1 MAEESAQE
9 YHPHP
14 READE
19 GESLA
24 RENGQLR
31 QRIDRLLAL
40 QNIAIALGLERDPK
54 ALAEK
59 IVRMAASLLHAEA
72 ATLFLTDEATG
83 ELVFEIVH
91 GAKSAM
97 LRGLRLKPGQGV
109 CGWVA
114 SHGTPAIVNDARRD
128 ERFYNGIDN
137 LTGMWTSS
145 LLCVPLQVRGRII
158 GVLEAVNKG
167 SGEPFDEEDQLHLMA
182 LASQAAIALENAQ
195 LLQRLAQEKDHI
207 LLVQEEMRRQ
217 LSRSLHDGP
226 AQSLAAIAGAIH
238 LVRRVGERE
247 PQRVPQELAK
257 LEALVRDTNRELRTL
272 LFELRPYIL
281 ETRGLVAALKE
292 YVERLRDEGFQIH
305 FRPPALGRLEAA
317 QEATIFTVLQ
327 EALHN
332 AKKHAQASQIWL
344 KLERRG
350 TELWAEVRDNGAGF
364 DPATVEASYDARGS
378 FGLLNMRERAKLVG
392 GSLLVEAAPGRGTK
406 VSLRVPL
413 GPKSQ
418 GASVS

>member
-1 MAEESAQE
+1 MAEEAAQE
-9 YHPHP
+9 HYHHR
-14 READE
+14 REANE
-19 GESLA
+19 GELLE
-24 RENGQLR
+24 RENSQLR
-31 QRIDRLLAL
+31 ERIDRLLAL

-59 IVRMAASLLHAEA
+59 IVRMSANLLHTEA
-72 ATLFLTDEATG
+72 ATLFLADEATG

-91 GAKSAM
+91 GTKSDM

-114 SHGTPAIVNDARRD
+114 RHGTPAIVNDARRD
-128 ERFYNGIDN
+128 ERFYNGIDK
-137 LTGMWTSS
+137 LTGMRTSN

-207 LLVQEEMRRQ
+207 LRIQEEMRRQ

-226 AQSLAAIAGAIH
+226 AQSLAAVAGEINF
-238 LVRRVGERE
+238 VRRLCERE

-257 LEALVRDTNRELRTL
+257 LEALVRHTNRELRTL

-281 ETRGLVAALKE
+281 ETRGLVAALGE
-292 YVERLRDEGFQIH
+292 YAERLRDEGFQVH
-305 FRPPALGRLEAA
+305 FRPPTLGRLETSR
-317 QEATIFTVLQ
+317 EAIIFTILQ
-327 EALHN
+327 EALQN
-332 AKKHAQASQIWL
+332 AKKHSQASQIWL
-344 KLERRG
+344 KLAQRG
-350 TELWAEVRDNGAGF
+350 AELWAEVRDNGAGF
-364 DPATVEASYDARGS
+364 DLAGVEASYDARGS
-378 FGLLNMRERAKLVG
+378 LGLLNMRERAKLLG
-392 GSLLVEAAPGRGTK
+392 GSLRVEAATGRGTK

-413 GPKSQ
+413 SAEGQRTALS
-418 GASVS
+418 